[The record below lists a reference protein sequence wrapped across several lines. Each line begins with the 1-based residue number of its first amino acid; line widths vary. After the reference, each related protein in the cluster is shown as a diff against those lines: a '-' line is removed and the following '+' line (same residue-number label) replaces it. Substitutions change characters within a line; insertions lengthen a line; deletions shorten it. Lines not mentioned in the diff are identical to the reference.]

1 MANQYRFSR
10 GVLPALTLALL
21 LAACGGDKPEALL
34 ASARDYLA
42 KDDAKAAVIQI
53 KNALQKAPESGEARL
68 LLGQA
73 LLKSGDPVGAEVEL
87 RKAMDVGYAPDQV
100 VPQLAQ
106 ALLAIGQPKKVLS
119 DLQTAPLTTAEA
131 KADLQTSVALAH
143 AALGQMDKARAAI
156 DAALAVKADH
166 GQTMLVKARMLL
178 ADGDIAGGTDT
189 LEKVLAKDAR
199 NHEAWKL
206 KGDLLGLRKD
216 AEGALAAYRK
226 AVEAKPDFG
235 IAHAAIVESLIRQNK
250 LDDAGAQLEA
260 MKKALPR
267 NPQTAM
273 VEAEYLYQKMDFK
286 KALESVQAVLGV
298 APNHPKALL
307 LAGATQFQLNAFPQA
322 EDYLTKALKQA
333 PGTAMARRMLAVIHL
348 RSAQPAK
355 ALADIEPM
363 LEDGQDDAALMSLAG
378 DIYMQNGN
386 PQKAEEYFA
395 KAVTLD
401 PKNPV
406 KQTKVALSHLAG
418 GKGESAFSELERI
431 AAADSG
437 TTADMAM
444 IAAAVKKR
452 DFAKAMKAIEGLEK
466 KQPDNPLAH
475 ALRGTV
481 LVAKGDVAAGRAS
494 LEKALTLK
502 PAYFPAAAALASLD
516 LRDKKPD
523 DARKRFESVLAAD
536 AKNVQAGLALAEL
549 KARTGGSADE
559 VAAMIAKTIQASPTE
574 PAPRLAMIGLH
585 LKNKDAKKAVAAAQD
600 AVAAMPDRVEM
611 LDALGRAQQAA
622 GETNQALATYG
633 KMVAAMPGSP
643 QPYLRM
649 AEINVAAK
657 DNDAAIQNLKKA
669 LELKPDLLAA
679 QRGLVRLF
687 LETKNVAEAQK
698 VVKEIKQ
705 QRPKEAVGFPFK
717 GNIAAAGKDWKPE
730 IAAYK
735 AGLKQAP
742 STELAIKTY
751 AALYADGSGAEA
763 EKFASGWLNDH
774 AQDATFRMA
783 MAEGATARKDY
794 AVAVK
799 HYQTLM
805 QKQADNP
812 VLLNNLA
819 WNLGQLKD
827 ARAVE
832 YAEKANKLAPN
843 NPAIMETLGALLS
856 DKGDSARAIELL
868 AKAVELAPQSG
879 TLKLSLAR
887 AQLKA
892 GKKDEA
898 RKLLDDLAKLGDKFP
913 GQAEV
918 ARLIKEIGN

>member
-406 KQTKVALSHLAG
+406 KQTKVALS
-418 GKGESAFSELERI
+418 
-431 AAADSG
+431 
-437 TTADMAM
+437 
-444 IAAAVKKR
+444 
-452 DFAKAMKAIEGLEK
+452 
-466 KQPDNPLAH
+466 
-475 ALRGTV
+475 
-481 LVAKGDVAAGRAS
+481 
-494 LEKALTLK
+494 TL
-502 PAYFPAAAALASLD
+502 PAARANRRSANWNASPRPTAAL
-516 LRDKKPD
+516 P
-523 DARKRFESVLAAD
+523 
-536 AKNVQAGLALAEL
+536 
-549 KARTGGSADE
+549 
-559 VAAMIAKTIQASPTE
+559 PTW
-574 PAPRLAMIGLH
+574 P
-585 LKNKDAKKAVAAAQD
+585 
-600 AVAAMPDRVEM
+600 
-611 LDALGRAQQAA
+611 
-622 GETNQALATYG
+622 
-633 KMVAAMPGSP
+633 
-643 QPYLRM
+643 
-649 AEINVAAK
+649 
-657 DNDAAIQNLKKA
+657 
-669 LELKPDLLAA
+669 
-679 QRGLVRLF
+679 
-687 LETKNVAEAQK
+687 
-698 VVKEIKQ
+698 
-705 QRPKEAVGFPFK
+705 
-717 GNIAAAGKDWKPE
+717 
-730 IAAYK
+730 
-735 AGLKQAP
+735 
-742 STELAIKTY
+742 
-751 AALYADGSGAEA
+751 
-763 EKFASGWLNDH
+763 
-774 AQDATFRMA
+774 
-783 MAEGATARKDY
+783 
-794 AVAVK
+794 
-799 HYQTLM
+799 
-805 QKQADNP
+805 
-812 VLLNNLA
+812 
-819 WNLGQLKD
+819 
-827 ARAVE
+827 
-832 YAEKANKLAPN
+832 
-843 NPAIMETLGALLS
+843 
-856 DKGDSARAIELL
+856 
-868 AKAVELAPQSG
+868 
-879 TLKLSLAR
+879 
-887 AQLKA
+887 
-892 GKKDEA
+892 
-898 RKLLDDLAKLGDKFP
+898 
-913 GQAEV
+913 
-918 ARLIKEIGN
+918 

>member
-1 MANQYRFSR
+1 MAKQYRFSR

-53 KNALQKAPESGEARL
+53 KNALQKAPESSEARL

-73 LLKSGDPVGAEVEL
+73 LLRTGDPVGAEVEL
-87 RKAMDVGYAPDQV
+87 RKAMDAGYAPDQV

-106 ALLAIGQPKKVLS
+106 ALLAIDQPRKVLS
-119 DLQTAPLTTAEA
+119 DLQNASLTTAEA
-131 KADLQTSVALAH
+131 KADVQSSVALAH
-143 AALGQMDKARAAI
+143 AALGQMDKARGAI
-156 DAALAVKADH
+156 DAALAIKADH
-166 GQTMLVKARMLL
+166 PQTLLVKARMLL
-178 ADGDIAGGTDT
+178 ADGDIAGGTAT
-189 LEKVLAKDAR
+189 LEKVLAGDAR

-206 KGDLLGLRKD
+206 KGDLLGLKD

-235 IAHAAIVESLIRQNK
+235 AAHAAIIENLIRQNK
-250 LDDAGAQLEA
+250 VEEAGTHLEA
-260 MKKALPR
+260 MKKVLPGS
-267 NPQTAM
+267 PQTVL
-273 VEAEYLYQKMDFK
+273 VEAELFYQKKDFK

-298 APNHPKALL
+298 APDHPKALL
-307 LAGATQFQLNAFPQA
+307 IAGATQYQLNAFPQA
-322 EDYLTKALKQA
+322 ENYLTKVLKQM
-333 PGTAMARRMLAVIHL
+333 PGATMARRMLAVIHL

-355 ALADIEPM
+355 ALAAIEPM

-378 DIYMQNGN
+378 DIHMQNGD
-386 PQKAEEYFA
+386 PKKAEEYFA
-395 KAVTLD
+395 KAVSLD
-401 PKNPV
+401 PQNPV

-444 IAAAVKKR
+444 IAAAVRKR
-452 DFAKAMKAIEGLEK
+452 DFAKAMTAIDGFEK

-481 LVAKGDVAAGRAS
+481 LVTKGDIAAGRAS
-494 LEKALTLK
+494 LEKALALK

-549 KARTGGSADE
+549 KGRAGGSADD
-559 VAAMIAKTIQASPTE
+559 VAAMIAKTIQANPSE

-585 LKNKDAKKAVAAAQD
+585 LKNKDGKKAVAAAQE
-600 AVAAMPDRVEM
+600 AVTAMPERIEM

-633 KMVAAMPGSP
+633 KMTAAMPGSP

-649 AEINVAAK
+649 AEINVAAR
-657 DNDAAIQNLKKA
+657 DNEAAIQNLKKA
-669 LELKPDLLAA
+669 LEQKPDLLAA

-687 LETKNVAEAQK
+687 LETKNVAEAQRI
-698 VVKEIKQ
+698 VRDIKQ
-705 QRPKEAVGFPFK
+705 QRPKDAVGFLFE
-717 GNIAAAGKDWKPE
+717 GDIAAAGKDWKAAL
-730 IAAYK
+730 AAYK

-742 STELAIKTY
+742 SSELAVKTY
-751 AALYADGSGAEA
+751 AVLHADGSGVEA

-774 AQDATFRMA
+774 AQDAAFRMA
-783 MAEGATARKDY
+783 MAEAATGRKDY
-794 AVAVK
+794 AVAVR
-799 HYQTLM
+799 HYQTLL
-805 QKQADNP
+805 QKQTDNP

-827 ARAVE
+827 ARALG
-832 YAEKANKLAPN
+832 YAEKADKLAPN
-843 NPAIMETLGALLS
+843 NPAIMETLGSLLS
-856 DKGDSARAIELL
+856 EKGESARALELL
-868 AKAVELAPQSG
+868 TKAVELAPQSG
-879 TLKLSLAR
+879 ALKLSLAR

-892 GKKDEA
+892 GRKDEA
-898 RKLLDDLAKLGDKFP
+898 RKLLDDLVKLGDKFS

-918 ARLIKEIGN
+918 AGLIKEIGN